1 MYCRNCGNEM
11 GEGFAACPNC
21 GTLVNSNKKEKPVFS
36 QNNQQRNIPG
46 TPFGN
51 FFGNPKSSFGIK
63 NAHVKSA
70 QGWISFLKVVSVI
83 FFIGSSISGM
93 TIGVCLGTLVDAITG
108 DEIYIAVG
116 GLIGLLLGLILGAS
130 AICKNMIYAN
140 IAENVNVVAKNTRS

>member
-1 MYCRNCGNEM
+1 MYCRNCGNEIQ
-11 GEGFAACPNC
+11 EGFAACPNC

-36 QNNQQRNIPG
+36 KNNQQRNIPG
-46 TPFGN
+46 TPFGD
-51 FFGNPKSSFGIK
+51 FFGNQKSSSIAK
-63 NAHVKSA
+63 NA

-83 FFIGSSISGM
+83 FLIVSSISGI
-93 TIGVCLGTLVDAITG
+93 TIGICLGTLVDGITG

-140 IAENVNVVAKNTRS
+140 IAENVNVVAKNTKS